1 MTGDEKRMRTIS
13 CMPPSVKKHASHPS
27 TEVNKPP
34 RRTQKV
40 KNPPQK
46 PSASG
51 PQASDH
57 GLPPHRREKCH
68 VSPSAF
74 FGEKGEKVK
83 DCCKMRPFA
92 CRNAYPRSTPM
103 ESAKRRGGDG
113 GFVPMVS
120 HVIKGLSGGP
130 QGSGGEGSEARP
142 PRPPMDIPPH
152 ILIWA

>member
-13 CMPPSVKKHASHPS
+13 CMPPSVKNTQARPS

-34 RRTQKV
+34 RRAQKV
-40 KNPPQK
+40 KNPPPK

-51 PQASDH
+51 PQALDH
-57 GLPPHRREKCH
+57 DLLPRRREKCH
-68 VSPSAF
+68 CHLLPFS
-74 FGEKGEKVK
+74 EKKGEKVK
-83 DCCKMRPFA
+83 DFCKMRPFA
-92 CRNAYPRSTPM
+92 CRNAYPGSTPM
-103 ESAKRRGGDG
+103 ESSKRRGGDG

-120 HVIKGLSGGP
+120 HVIKGPSSGL

>member
-27 TEVNKPP
+27 TEVDKPP
-34 RRTQKV
+34 RRAPKV

-46 PSASG
+46 PSAYG

-57 GLPPHRREKCH
+57 DHLPLRREKCD

-74 FGEKGEKVK
+74 FGEKGK
-83 DCCKMRPFA
+83 DFCKMRPFA
-92 CRNAYPRSTPM
+92 CRNAYPGSTPM
-103 ESAKRRGGDG
+103 ESARRRGGDG

-130 QGSGGEGSEARP
+130 QGRGEEGSEARP

-152 ILIWA
+152 ILIFA